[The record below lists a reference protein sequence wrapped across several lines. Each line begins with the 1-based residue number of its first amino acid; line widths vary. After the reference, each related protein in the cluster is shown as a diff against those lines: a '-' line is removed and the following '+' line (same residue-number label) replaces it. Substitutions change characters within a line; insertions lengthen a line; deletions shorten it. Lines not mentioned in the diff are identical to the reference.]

1 MFSSP
6 KSVKMMS
13 SVSQNQM
20 TSSFPSYAIW
30 RRWTSGGHHQKFIW
44 IPKETGDWGRLN
56 FLVPSLPSP
65 YKIQNGGREVVV
77 VREKGFTS
85 GPLSIM
91 AFQLRNARVFICLLR
106 QYSVNHFSFQVCCKS
121 RRQVSR
127 PPGRY
132 SWEFLVGVCRPVLQI
147 LTRFQTKKCH
157 FPHRFQTSPLKSIPV
172 CKPSLKAEIMSLLL
186 RLERNQKKFF
196 QLNLEFAYFSFF
208 PFHLELKR

>member
-65 YKIQNGGREVVV
+65 YKIQNGGREEV
-77 VREKGFTS
+77 VRVKGFTS
-85 GPLSIM
+85 GIM
-91 AFQLRNARVFICLLR
+91 AFQSRNARFFICLLR
-106 QYSVNHFSFQVCCKS
+106 QYSANNVSFQVSRRS
-121 RRQVSR
+121 RRQVSPGNSWWGCAARFFRSWPNFR
-127 PPGRY
+127 PKNVI
-132 SWEFLVGVCRPVLQI
+132 FHA
-147 LTRFQTKKCH
+147 RFQT
-157 FPHRFQTSPLKSIPV
+157 RPLKSIPV
-172 CKPSLKAEIMSLLL
+172 WRIGL
-186 RLERNQKKFF
+186 
-196 QLNLEFAYFSFF
+196 
-208 PFHLELKR
+208 